1 MEVSRASSSSKT
13 LGLSTVGIYYSSIAN
28 YFSQKF
34 VSQYDFTRKEEH
46 CVYKIKKNSGI
57 CSSIVLFP
65 KVIIQLRPLRKTLKW
80 KELDLRALIRLLL
93 KVIASRIPSVLTDN
107 RAIIM
112 YNKRKA
118 HQIATWASSNV
129 P

>member
-34 VSQYDFTRKEEH
+34 VSQYDFTRKEGH
-46 CVYKIKKNSGI
+46 CVYKIKKYSGI
-57 CSSIVLFP
+57 CPSIVLFP

-80 KELDLRALIRLLL
+80 KELDL
-93 KVIASRIPSVLTDN
+93 
-107 RAIIM
+107 
-112 YNKRKA
+112 
-118 HQIATWASSNV
+118 
-129 P
+129 